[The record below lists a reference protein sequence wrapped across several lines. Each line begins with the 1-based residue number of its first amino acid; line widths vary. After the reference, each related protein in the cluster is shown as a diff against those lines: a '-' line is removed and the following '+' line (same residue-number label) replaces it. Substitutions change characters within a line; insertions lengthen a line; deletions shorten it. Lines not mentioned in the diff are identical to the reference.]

1 MPPGSRASCVS
12 SRPPTCPG
20 ERYQGLIYRDWPL
33 FVAEGEIT
41 HCIGDI
47 LAAVVADTERHA
59 RQALEH
65 IRVEYEPL
73 PGVFSPEAALAP
85 GAPRVHPDH
94 DNLLSRSVIARGD
107 VDAAL
112 AASAFVETRT
122 FTTQL
127 IEHAF
132 LEPEACLAVP
142 RRDSGFGIGVREV
155 TCRAR

>member
-1 MPPGSRASCVS
+1 M
-12 SRPPTCPG
+12 
-20 ERYQGLIYRDWPL
+20 
-33 FVAEGEIT
+33 AEGEVT

-47 LAAVVADTERHA
+47 LAAVAADTERHA
-59 RQALEH
+59 RQALER

-73 PGVFSPEAALAP
+73 PGVFSTDAALAP
-85 GAPRVHPDH
+85 DAPRVHPGR
-94 DNLLSRSVIARGD
+94 DNLLSRSAIVRGD

-122 FTTQL
+122 FTTQR

-142 RRDSGFGIGVREV
+142 LRGSGLGTRGSESRFGRRQ
-155 TCRAR
+155 T